1 MLRVLRVSNE
11 LMLITQCLTTV
22 STQEVEAVTIVS
34 KVIWAFNMS
43 PSSTSVDITAVSLK
57 RIPWYVNFGKQG
69 ITSSL

>member
-1 MLRVLRVSNE
+1 M
-11 LMLITQCLTTV
+11 TTV
-22 STQEVEAVTIVS
+22 STQKVEAVTIVS